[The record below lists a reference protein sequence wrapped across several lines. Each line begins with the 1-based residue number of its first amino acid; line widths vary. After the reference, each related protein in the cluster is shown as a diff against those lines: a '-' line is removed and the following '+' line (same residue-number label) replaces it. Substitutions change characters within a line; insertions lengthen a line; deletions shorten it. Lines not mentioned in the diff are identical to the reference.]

1 MLGDPDSDRRQ
12 LGDVVP
18 PRFRGVNA
26 LQLAEHVR
34 AHLAALW
41 PMLDDL
47 VDLLGRKQPPV
58 LALMPGLAAPPPTRP
73 LRARTRP
80 RRRSAPRGRQRPA
93 PLTPVPPPLKPR
105 NPCLAPLLRPDPLV

>member
-12 LGDVVP
+12 LGDLVP

-34 AHLAALW
+34 APLAALW

-58 LALMPGLAAPPPTRP
+58 LALMPGLAAPAPSRP
-73 LRARTRP
+73 LPAPSRRRRRRFLP
-80 RRRSAPRGRQRPA
+80 RRPPRVAAP
-93 PLTPVPPPLKPR
+93 PVPPPR
-105 NPCLAPLLRPDPLV
+105 Q